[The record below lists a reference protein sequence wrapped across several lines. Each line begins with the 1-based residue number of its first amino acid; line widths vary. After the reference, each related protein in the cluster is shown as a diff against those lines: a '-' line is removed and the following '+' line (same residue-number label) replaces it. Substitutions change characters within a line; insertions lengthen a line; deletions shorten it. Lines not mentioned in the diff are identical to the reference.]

1 MQHQASRLRYFE
13 ARLAVSALL
22 ITGAAAR
29 SGAAAEAYRKMSEAE
44 IKAKVTG
51 MEITDQAHFSE
62 QYMRD
67 GTVRIVTLG
76 RRIVAK
82 WTVKGG
88 QLCIEAP
95 SADDSRCA
103 EVWVVAPKVQLR
115 VARRP
120 RALRRRSSKSSNRAT
135 GNKN

>member
-1 MQHQASRLRYFE
+1 MQHSKKFC
-13 ARLAVSALL
+13 LAVCALF

-29 SGAAAEAYRKMSEAE
+29 PGATAEAYRKMSEGE

-51 MEITDQAHFSE
+51 MEITDEAHFSE

-76 RRIVAK
+76 RRVVAK
-82 WTVKGG
+82 WTVKQG

-95 SADDSRCA
+95 RADDSRCA
-103 EVWVVAPKVQLR
+103 EVWVAGRKVQLR
-115 VARRP
+115 VPGDRVPYDVVIQKQQP
-120 RALRRRSSKSSNRAT
+120 RDWK
-135 GNKN
+135 